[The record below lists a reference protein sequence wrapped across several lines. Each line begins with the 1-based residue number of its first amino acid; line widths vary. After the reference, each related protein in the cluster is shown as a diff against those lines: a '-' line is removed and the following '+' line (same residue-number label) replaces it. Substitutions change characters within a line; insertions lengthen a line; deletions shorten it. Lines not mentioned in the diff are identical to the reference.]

1 MVEERLSPVAV
12 VDTLLRSARLAR
24 AMHDAT
30 LAIDLY
36 DLTARVAVRAGLAA
50 VAPGDERRGELE
62 AILAPDRAFPVF
74 TLVGQRTDWPALRA
88 EGIAQLAA
96 LARLLDAATDGLRVV
111 SWPNAR
117 EACALLRGI
126 VPSYL
131 PCTFVALDA
140 GSVGDAQPIWRAAQ
154 GALEELL
161 AVSPVPL
168 VMEPVATIGQHA
180 TDKQIYCLTGVGA
193 GFQDAGWAY
202 DRLLVERARL
212 AIARVALPPAEQGAY
227 VRRYAEVHFER
238 GDIERAEDLLRESL
252 AVAPNAEDHNALL
265 RYLLASPRASDVEFF
280 EESRR
285 WAALYAHEERL
296 QTVTYRNDRAR
307 DRPLNV
313 GYMCDF
319 VHTPLAQHT
328 LVPQFRVHDRASVR
342 VYYYNHGPDSDTARA
357 VSDVYRDVR
366 GLDDDG
372 LFRQIQSDGVDI
384 LVDLNGRL
392 RVDNRYDVLCR
403 KPAPIQV
410 NWYNLLASTGLRA
423 FDFIVADSVTL
434 PGHKQA
440 LCTEEIVHIACGATG
455 SWRLPETPAVGPQPC
470 LSKGAFVF
478 ASFGAAFK
486 NNRAVLD
493 LWCRLLRE
501 TSDTILYVK
510 NTAFYAPTYK
520 QQVRDYFVSRGIS
533 PQRLRLENGS
543 KFHDMRA
550 LYADVDLCLDTFPYG
565 NGSTTINAL
574 WQGVPTVSLDAD
586 EWRARLSVSIMVSAG
601 LGEFVVR
608 TPDEYLERARHYVT
622 HPERLAEIRA
632 TIRQTLAT
640 SGYYNIEIFT
650 RDLESAYRQMW
661 HRWLD
666 RSERGAPHPS

>member
-1 MVEERLSPVAV
+1 MTPLAV
-12 VDTLLRSARLAR
+12 VETLLRSARLAR
-24 AMHDAT
+24 AMQDPM

-36 DLTARVAVRAGLAA
+36 DLTARVAVRAGLASVPA
-50 VAPGDERRGELE
+50 GDEHRGELE

-74 TLVGQRTDWPALRA
+74 TLAGQRTDWPAFRA
-88 EGIAQLAA
+88 EGIAQLAPV
-96 LARLLDAATDGLRVV
+96 ARLLESATDGTRVV
-111 SWPNAR
+111 SWPLAR
-117 EACALLRGI
+117 EACAQLRAI
-126 VPSYL
+126 VPSHL
-131 PCTFVALDA
+131 PCTFVALDT
-140 GSVGDAQPIWRAAQ
+140 GSVEDTLPIWRAALV
-154 GALEELL
+154 ALEELL

-168 VMEPVATIGQHA
+168 TLEPVAAIGQHA
-180 TDKQIYCLTGVGA
+180 PDKQIYCVPGVGA
-193 GFQDAGWAY
+193 GLQDAGFAY

-227 VRRYAEVHFER
+227 VRRYAEVYFER
-238 GDIERAEDLLRESL
+238 GDVERAEDMVRQSL
-252 AVAPNAEDHNALL
+252 AMAPNAEDHNALL
-265 RYLLASPRASDVEFF
+265 RYLLASPRATDVEFF

-296 QTVTYRNDRAR
+296 ATAAYRNDRAR

-328 LVPQFRVHDRASVR
+328 LVPQFRIHDRAKVR
-342 VYYYNHGPDSDTARA
+342 VCYYNHGPDSDTARA

-434 PGHKQA
+434 PGHKRE

-501 TSDTILYVK
+501 TGDSILYLK

-520 QQVRDYFVSRGIS
+520 REVRDYFVSRGIA
-533 PQRLRLENGS
+533 PERLRLENGS

-574 WQGVPTVSLDAD
+574 WQGVPTVSLDVD

-601 LGEFVVR
+601 LAEFVVR
-608 TPDEYLERARHYVT
+608 TPDEYVERARYYVT
-622 HPERLAEIRA
+622 HPERLAEIRS
-632 TIRQTLAT
+632 TIRRTLAT
-640 SGYYNIEIFT
+640 CGYYNIEIFT

-666 RSERGAPHPS
+666 RSARSA